1 MVTIPTGEVQ
11 MKIAFGSWLGDLGQ
25 SATDLIQKAE
35 ALVDK
40 YKDQAGEMYD
50 ASRKILAAVKAFI
63 NDPSFPTAATLY
75 YLIVSFPV
83 PSLAADAQV
92 QASAEASAE
101 MARIDWAKLADFAA
115 VLVKMI
121 GRFV

>member
-1 MVTIPTGEVQ
+1 MSDVNTGDVQ

-25 SATDLIQKAE
+25 SAADLIEKAE

-40 YKDQAGEMYD
+40 YKDQAGEVYE
-50 ASRKILAAVKAFI
+50 ASRRILAAVKVFI
-63 NDPSFPTAATLY
+63 ADPSFPSAATLY

-83 PSLAADAQV
+83 PSLTADVEMQ
-92 QASAEASAE
+92 ASAE

-115 VLVKMI
+115 VLVKLI